1 MFHIKTYNQIA
12 SAGLERFEPREYAVN
27 ASEQAD
33 AWVIRS
39 HDVHDAEIPPYL
51 LAIARAGAG
60 VNNIP
65 LERLARQGVVVFHTP
80 GANAN
85 AVKELVLASM
95 LLSVRPIL
103 EGARW
108 VNEQTFQSQALLERA
123 MEDEKRR
130 FVGSE
135 LRGKKVGIVGLG
147 AIGASLANDLLQ
159 LDVDVVG
166 YDPHLSVDGAWN
178 ISKQVKRA
186 KHLDELLGDVDL
198 LSIHMPL
205 TDETRKLI
213 DAGWFNRMKPGVTLL
228 NFARGELVNDADLI
242 EALDGNVATYITDF
256 PKQELLGHPQV
267 VAFPHLGASTHESE
281 VNCAIQAVDTLKLYL
296 ETGNIRHSAN
306 FPDTELPYIGKRRLA
321 VLHLNVPNMVGQI
334 ASRLAENGINID
346 NMVNRSRNDV
356 AYTLIDIDNH
366 KQEALSVHA
375 LYDIEGVMRVREF

>member
-12 SAGLERFEPREYAVN
+12 AAGLSRFEPSEYAVN
-27 ASEQAD
+27 TAEQAD

-39 HDVHDAEIPPYL
+39 HDVHEAEIPPYL

-65 LERLARQGVVVFHTP
+65 LERLGRQGVVVFHTP

-95 LLSVRPIL
+95 LLSVRPVL
-103 EGARW
+103 AGARW
-108 VNEQTFQSQALLERA
+108 VEEQAFPSQTLLEQA

-135 LRGKKVGIVGLG
+135 LRGKKVGIIGLG
-147 AIGASLANDLLQ
+147 SIGAALANDLLH
-159 LDVDVVG
+159 LGVDVVG

-178 ISKQVKRA
+178 VSKQVKRA

-205 TDETRKLI
+205 TDDTRNVI
-213 DAGWFNRMKPGVTLL
+213 DASWFERMKHGVTLL

-242 EALDGNVATYITDF
+242 EALQRNVATYITDF
-256 PKQELLGHPQV
+256 PRQTLLGHPQV
-267 VAFPHLGASTHESE
+267 VAFPHLGASTLESE
-281 VNCAIQAVDTLKLYL
+281 VNCAVQAVDTLKLYL
-296 ETGNIRHSAN
+296 ETGNIRNSAN
-306 FPDTELPYIGKRRLA
+306 FPDTELPYVGKRRLT

-356 AYTLIDIDNH
+356 AYTMIDIDNH
-366 KQEALSVHA
+366 KNEQLSVHA

>member
-1 MFHIKTYNQIA
+1 MFHIKTYNQIDK
-12 SAGLERFEPREYAVN
+12 AGLSRFEPSEYVVN

-39 HDVHDAEIPPYL
+39 HDVHEAEIPPYL

-65 LERLARQGVVVFHTP
+65 LDRLARHGVVVFHTP

-103 EGARW
+103 QGVNW
-108 VNEQTFQSQALLERA
+108 VNEQEFASQTLLERA
-123 MEDEKRR
+123 IEDEKRR

-135 LRGKKVGIVGLG
+135 LRGKRVGIVGLG
-147 AIGASLANDLLQ
+147 SIGAALANDLIQ
-159 LDVDVVG
+159 LGIDVIG

-186 KHLDELLGDVDL
+186 KHLSELLADIDL

-205 TDETRKLI
+205 TDDTRNMI
-213 DAGWFNRMKPGVTLL
+213 DASWFERMRPGVTVL
-228 NFARGELVNDADLI
+228 NFARGELINDDDLLQ
-242 EALDGNVATYITDF
+242 ALRNKVATYITDF
-256 PKQELLGHPQV
+256 PKQVFHGHPQV
-267 VAFPHLGASTHESE
+267 IAFPHLGASTRESE

-296 ETGNIRHSAN
+296 ETGNIRNSAN
-306 FPDTELPYIGKRRLA
+306 FPNTELPYVGKRRLT
-321 VLHLNVPNMVGQI
+321 VLHLNIPNMVGQI
-334 ASRLAENGINID
+334 ASRLADNGINID
-346 NMVNRSRNDV
+346 NMINRSRGEI
-356 AYTLIDIDNH
+356 AYTMIDIDNH
-366 KQEALSVHA
+366 KQEKLSVHT

>member
-12 SAGLERFEPREYAVN
+12 QEGLNRFEPSEYALN

-39 HDVHDAEIPPYL
+39 HDVHEAEIPPYL

-60 VNNIP
+60 VNNLP

-103 EGARW
+103 QGVRW
-108 VNEQTFQSQALLERA
+108 VNEHTFNSQTLLERA
-123 MEDEKRR
+123 MEDEKRK
-130 FVGSE
+130 FVGAE

-147 AIGASLANDLLQ
+147 AIGSALASDLIQ
-159 LDVDVVG
+159 LGVDVVG

-178 ISKQVKRA
+178 VSKQVKRA
-186 KHLDELLGDVDL
+186 RHVSELLADIDL

-205 TDETRKLI
+205 TADTRGII
-213 DAGWFNRMKPGVTLL
+213 DASWFNQMKPRTTVL
-228 NFARGELVNDADLI
+228 NFARGELVNDSDLLD
-242 EALDGNVATYITDF
+242 ALDGNVETYITDF
-256 PKQELLGHPQV
+256 PKQQLLGHPRI
-267 VAFPHLGASTHESE
+267 VAFPHLGASTKESE
-281 VNCAIQAVDTLKLYL
+281 VNCAVQAVDTLKSYL

-346 NMVNRSRNDV
+346 NMVNRSRGDV

-366 KQEALSVHA
+366 QNEKLSVHT
-375 LYDIEGVMRVREF
+375 LYEIEGVMRVREF

>member
-12 SAGLERFEPREYAVN
+12 SVGLERFEPSEYAVN
-27 ASEQAD
+27 TAEQAD

-39 HDVHDAEIPPYL
+39 YDVHEADIPPYL

-60 VNNIP
+60 VNNLP

-103 EGARW
+103 QGSRW
-108 VNEQTFQSQALLERA
+108 IDEQSFPSQILLEQA
-123 MEDEKRR
+123 MEAEKRR

-159 LDVDVVG
+159 LGVDVVG

-186 KHLDELLGDVDL
+186 KQLDELLADIDV

-205 TDETRKLI
+205 TDDTRNLI
-213 DAGWFNRMKPGVTLL
+213 NAGWFNRMKPGTTVL
-228 NFARGELVNDADLI
+228 NFARGELVNDLDLL
-242 EALDGNVATYITDF
+242 EALGGNVATYITDF
-256 PKQELLGHPQV
+256 PKQALLGHPQV
-267 VAFPHLGASTHESE
+267 IAFPHLGASTYESE
-281 VNCAIQAVDTLKLYL
+281 VNCAVQAVDTLKLYL

-306 FPDTELPYIGKRRLA
+306 FPNTELPYIGKRRLT

-346 NMVNRSRNDV
+346 NMVNRSRGDV

-366 KQEALSVHA
+366 KQETLSVHA

>member
-27 ASEQAD
+27 TVEQAD

-108 VNEQTFQSQALLERA
+108 VNEQTFPSQALLERA

-159 LDVDVVG
+159 LGVDVVG

-178 ISKQVKRA
+178 VSKQVKRA
-186 KHLDELLGDVDL
+186 KHLDDLLRDVDL

-205 TDETRKLI
+205 TDDTRNLI
-213 DAGWFNRMKPGVTLL
+213 DASWFKRMKPGVTLL

-242 EALDGNVATYITDF
+242 EALQDKVATYITDF
-256 PKQELLGHPQV
+256 PQQALLGHPQV
-267 VAFPHLGASTHESE
+267 VAFPHLGASTRESE

-296 ETGNIRHSAN
+296 ETGNIRNSAN
-306 FPDTELPYIGKRRLA
+306 FPDTELPYVGKRRLA

-356 AYTLIDIDNH
+356 AYTMIDIDNH
-366 KQEALSVHA
+366 KQEELSVHA

>member
-12 SAGLERFEPREYAVN
+12 EDGLRRFEPSEYAVN
-27 ASEQAD
+27 DAEQAD

-39 HDVHDAEIPPYL
+39 HDVHQADIPPYL

-65 LERLARQGVVVFHTP
+65 LDRLARQGVVVFHTP

-103 EGARW
+103 EGANW
-108 VNEQTFQSQALLERA
+108 VNDHTFADQTSLEEA
-123 MEDEKRR
+123 MEQQKRR

-135 LRGKKVGIVGLG
+135 LRGKRVGIVGLG
-147 AIGASLANDLLQ
+147 AIGASLANDLLH
-159 LDVDVVG
+159 LGIDVIG

-178 ISKQVKRA
+178 ISQQVKRA
-186 KHLDELLGDVDL
+186 KQLSELLADVDIL
-198 LSIHMPL
+198 TIHMPL
-205 TDETRKLI
+205 TDDTRNMI
-213 DAGWFNRMKPGVTLL
+213 DATWFKQMKPGATVL
-228 NFARGELVNDADLI
+228 NFARGELVNDADLL
-242 EALDGNVATYITDF
+242 EALDDNVATYITDF
-256 PKQELLGHPQV
+256 PKQVLLGHPQV

-296 ETGNIRHSAN
+296 ETGSIRNSAN
-306 FPDTELPYIGKRRLA
+306 FPNTELPYVGKRRLA

-366 KQEALSVHA
+366 KHETLSVHA

>member
-12 SAGLERFEPREYAVN
+12 EAGLRRFEPSEYAVN
-27 ASEQAD
+27 DVDQAD

-147 AIGASLANDLLQ
+147 AIGAALANDLLQ
-159 LDVDVVG
+159 LGVGVVG

-186 KHLDELLGDVDL
+186 KQLNELLGDVDL

-205 TDETRKLI
+205 TDDTRNLI
-213 DAGWFNRMKPGVTLL
+213 DAGWFNQLKPGAIVL
-228 NFARGELVNDADLI
+228 NFARGELVNDSDLL

-296 ETGNIRHSAN
+296 ETGNIRNSAN

>member
-12 SAGLERFEPREYAVN
+12 KDGLRRFEPSEYAVN
-27 ASEQAD
+27 DAEQAD

-39 HDVHDAEIPPYL
+39 HDVHDADIPPYL

-103 EGARW
+103 EGANW
-108 VNEQTFQSQALLERA
+108 VNTHVFSDQASLEQA

-135 LRGKKVGIVGLG
+135 LRGKRVGIVGLG
-147 AIGASLANDLLQ
+147 AIGASLANDLLH
-159 LDVDVVG
+159 LGIDVIG
-166 YDPHLSVDGAWN
+166 YDPHLSVDAAWN
-178 ISKQVKRA
+178 ISQQVKRA
-186 KHLDELLGDVDL
+186 KQLSELLADVDL

-205 TDETRKLI
+205 TDDTRHMI
-213 DAGWFNRMKPGVTLL
+213 DATWFNQMKPGVTIL
-228 NFARGELVNDADLI
+228 NFARGELVNDSDLL
-242 EALDGNVATYITDF
+242 EALDENVATYITDF
-256 PKQELLGHPQV
+256 PKQALFGHPQV

-296 ETGNIRHSAN
+296 ETGNIRNSAN
-306 FPDTELPYIGKRRLA
+306 FPNTELPFVGKRRLA

-366 KQEALSVHA
+366 KHETLSVHT

>member
-12 SAGLERFEPREYAVN
+12 EDGLRRFEPSEYAVN
-27 ASEQAD
+27 DAEQAD

-39 HDVHDAEIPPYL
+39 HDVHQADIPPYL

-65 LERLARQGVVVFHTP
+65 LDRLARQGVVVFHTP

-103 EGARW
+103 EGANW
-108 VNEQTFQSQALLERA
+108 VNNHTFADQTSLEEA
-123 MEDEKRR
+123 MEQQKRR

-135 LRGKKVGIVGLG
+135 LRGKRVGIVGLG
-147 AIGASLANDLLQ
+147 AIGASLANDLLH
-159 LDVDVVG
+159 LGIDVIG

-178 ISKQVKRA
+178 ISQQVKRA
-186 KHLDELLGDVDL
+186 KQLSELLADVDIL
-198 LSIHMPL
+198 TIHMPL
-205 TDETRKLI
+205 TDDTRNMI
-213 DAGWFNRMKPGVTLL
+213 DATWFKQMKPGATVL
-228 NFARGELVNDADLI
+228 NFARGELVNDADLL
-242 EALDGNVATYITDF
+242 EALDDNVATYITDF
-256 PKQELLGHPQV
+256 PKQVLLGHPQV

-296 ETGNIRHSAN
+296 ETGSIRNSAN
-306 FPDTELPYIGKRRLA
+306 FPNTELPYVGKRRLA

-366 KQEALSVHA
+366 KHETLSVHA

>member
-12 SAGLERFEPREYAVN
+12 EAGLRRFEPSEYAVN
-27 ASEQAD
+27 DVDQAD

-147 AIGASLANDLLQ
+147 AIGAALANDLLQ
-159 LDVDVVG
+159 LGVDVVG

-186 KHLDELLGDVDL
+186 KQLNELLGDVDL

-205 TDETRKLI
+205 TDDTRNLI
-213 DAGWFNRMKPGVTLL
+213 DAGWFNQLKPGAIVL
-228 NFARGELVNDADLI
+228 NFARGELVNDSDLL

-296 ETGNIRHSAN
+296 ETGNIRNSAN

>member
-1 MFHIKTYNQIA
+1 M
-12 SAGLERFEPREYAVN
+12 
-27 ASEQAD
+27 
-33 AWVIRS
+33 
-39 HDVHDAEIPPYL
+39 

-65 LERLARQGVVVFHTP
+65 LDRLARQGVVVFHTP

-103 EGARW
+103 EGAYW
-108 VNEQTFQSQALLERA
+108 VNDHTFADQTSLEEA
-123 MEDEKRR
+123 MEQQKRR

-135 LRGKKVGIVGLG
+135 LRGKRVGIVGLG
-147 AIGASLANDLLQ
+147 AIGASLANDLLH
-159 LDVDVVG
+159 LGIDVIG

-178 ISKQVKRA
+178 ISQQVKRA
-186 KHLDELLGDVDL
+186 RQLSELLADVDIL
-198 LSIHMPL
+198 TIHMPL
-205 TDETRKLI
+205 TDDTRHMI
-213 DAGWFNRMKPGVTLL
+213 DATWFKQMKPGATVL
-228 NFARGELVNDADLI
+228 NFARGELVNDADLL
-242 EALDGNVATYITDF
+242 EALDDNVATYITDF
-256 PKQELLGHPQV
+256 PKQVLLGHPQV

-296 ETGNIRHSAN
+296 ETGNIRNSAN
-306 FPDTELPYIGKRRLA
+306 FPNAELPYVGKRRLA

-366 KQEALSVHA
+366 KHETLSVHA

>member
-1 MFHIKTYNQIA
+1 MFHIKTFNQIA
-12 SAGLERFEPREYAVN
+12 EVGLRRFEPSEYAINDAV
-27 ASEQAD
+27 QAD

-39 HDVHDAEIPPYL
+39 HDVHDAVIPPYL

-65 LERLARQGVVVFHTP
+65 LGRLARQGVVVFHTP

-103 EGARW
+103 EGINW
-108 VNEQTFQSQALLERA
+108 VNEHTFANQPSLEEA
-123 MEDEKRR
+123 MEQQKRR

-135 LRGKKVGIVGLG
+135 LRGKRVGIVGLG
-147 AIGASLANDLLQ
+147 AIGASLANDLLH
-159 LDVDVVG
+159 LGIDVIG

-178 ISKQVKRA
+178 ISQQVKRA
-186 KHLDELLGDVDL
+186 KQLSELLADIDIL
-198 LSIHMPL
+198 TIHMPL
-205 TDETRKLI
+205 TDDTRHMI
-213 DAGWFNRMKPGVTLL
+213 DATWFKQMKPGATVL
-228 NFARGELVNDADLI
+228 NFARGELVNDADLL
-242 EALDGNVATYITDF
+242 EALADNVSTYITDF
-256 PKQELLGHPQV
+256 PKQGLLGHPQV
-267 VAFPHLGASTHESE
+267 VAFPHLGASTRESE

-296 ETGNIRHSAN
+296 ETGNIRNSAN
-306 FPDTELPYIGKRRLA
+306 FPNTELPYIGKRRLA
-321 VLHLNVPNMVGQI
+321 ILHLNVPNMVGQI
-334 ASRLAENGINID
+334 ASRLAETGMNID

-366 KQEALSVHA
+366 KHEALSVNA